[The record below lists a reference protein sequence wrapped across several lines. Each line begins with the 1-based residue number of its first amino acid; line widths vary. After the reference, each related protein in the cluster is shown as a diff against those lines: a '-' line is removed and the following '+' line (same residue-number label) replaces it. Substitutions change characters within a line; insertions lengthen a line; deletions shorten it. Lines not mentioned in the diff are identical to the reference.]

1 MSKQKYWHQKLLD
14 SKAVD
19 GIHLTKSRMLYIGNS
34 KLNHVCKAVIDN
46 ITVSSILYIYL
57 KIRFVKIYY
66 DKLLNK
72 INVHSYA
79 AIAHTRQHL
88 LASCE

>member
-1 MSKQKYWHQKLLD
+1 
-14 SKAVD
+14 
-19 GIHLTKSRMLYIGNS
+19 MLYIGNA

-46 ITVSSILYIYL
+46 IKLQFLYYIYL
-57 KIRFVKIYY
+57 NIIFVKIYY